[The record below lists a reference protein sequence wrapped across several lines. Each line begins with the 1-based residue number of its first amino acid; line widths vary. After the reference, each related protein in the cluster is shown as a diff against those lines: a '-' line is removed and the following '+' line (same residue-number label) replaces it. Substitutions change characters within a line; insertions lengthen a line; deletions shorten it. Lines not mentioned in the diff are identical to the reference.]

1 MTMEASKFHMNLI
14 LMWRHHELVIK
25 LFSVWYLFPKIARL
39 VMIAARST
47 QQQIFEIKGLGSCQ
61 QPSTRVEGPKHC
73 YEPEATVNI

>member
-1 MTMEASKFHMNLI
+1 
-14 LMWRHHELVIK
+14 MWRHQKLAIK
-25 LFSVWYLFPKIARL
+25 LFSAWYLFHKIARL

-47 QQQIFEIKGLGSCQ
+47 QQRISEIKDHGSCQ